1 MGFASSLFNCG
12 FSFDCVW
19 CLVGLRGGWLAWCGL
34 GFAGFGFDVR
44 WILCFVLV
52 LGIVWLVSVLGC
64 GGSFTVGWLLAV
76 SIGGA
81 CWICCWVV

>member
-1 MGFASSLFNCG
+1 MFGVIA
-12 FSFDCVW
+12 W
-19 CLVGLRGGWLAWCGL
+19 WLVGLVWARVC
-34 GFAGFGFDVR
+34 GFGFDVR

-81 CWICCWVV
+81 CWICCWVVLVLVTGGLVGV